1 MRNPESLIRELRS
14 KTAYTTPIT
23 RFPMVQ
29 AVVPDQPERLCKNAE
44 PHGPIS
50 ILDRVT
56 MAKEQAEAEAILEV
70 LKATRWNRK
79 EAAALLNIEYKALLY
94 KMKKLSI
101 EDKGSS
107 FPTMSSGSTGGFP
120 VPRH

>member
-1 MRNPESLIRELRS
+1 
-14 KTAYTTPIT
+14 
-23 RFPMVQ
+23 MVQ